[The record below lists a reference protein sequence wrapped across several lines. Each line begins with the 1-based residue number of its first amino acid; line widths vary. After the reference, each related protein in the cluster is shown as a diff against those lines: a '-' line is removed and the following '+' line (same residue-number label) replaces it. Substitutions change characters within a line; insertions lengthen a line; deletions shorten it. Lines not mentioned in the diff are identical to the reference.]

1 MLASDIAAELDRGS
15 LSARLV
21 SALSGVPQGRLD
33 GWHRRGVVRAR
44 TCERPQ
50 PGPRTYTWRQYCQ
63 VRAVAKL
70 LNSGVAPRRL
80 RGELAAIDATVAGWP
95 ALALRE
101 HRTRGVAQ
109 CASGSGG
116 TSYSITGNGDGR
128 PPVLFA
134 CGDGAAEDARAA
146 HLKIV
151 GEMQAEGPLADL
163 AEYSQWID
171 MRPSVQAGLP
181 TIIGTRI
188 TTEAIAEYA
197 APGMPAAEIA
207 ETLWLDQVLIEKAL
221 AFHAALGIPLGRG

>member
-1 MLASDIAAELDRGS
+1 MLASDIASELDLGS

-21 SALSGVPQGRLD
+21 SGLTGVPQGRLD

-44 TCERPQ
+44 ICDRPQ
-50 PGPRTYTWRQYCQ
+50 SGPRTYTWRQYCQ
-63 VRAVAKL
+63 VRAAAKL

-116 TSYSITGNGDGR
+116 TPYSVAGNGDGR

-134 CGDGAAEDARAA
+134 CGDDATEDACAA
-146 HLKIV
+146 RLKIV
-151 GEMQAEGPLADL
+151 GELQAEGPLAGL

-171 MRPSVQAGLP
+171 MRPSVQAGWP

-188 TTEAIAEYA
+188 TTETIAEYA
-197 APGMPAAEIA
+197 APGMSVAEIA
-207 ETLWLDQVLIEKAL
+207 ETLWLDRLLVEKAL
-221 AFHAALGIPLGRG
+221 AFHASLGIPLG